1 MRLLISL
8 ALATVFF
15 SCNTGNSTPD
25 VSNIEIKLNT
35 RRFDKE
41 LFSLDSNKLDQ
52 HLDSLIAKYPSFG
65 EIFLTTILGADPK
78 WNADSTAIY
87 VKNGF
92 ISPYRQ
98 IYDSSEIIFSN
109 FSPYENEI
117 KKGLQFLKY
126 YFPSYKSPKNIITYI
141 GPLDGYGDILTE
153 DALIVGL
160 QFYLGKNAFC
170 YQSSIIQGIYP
181 TYITNRFE
189 PDYIAIN
196 SMKNIILDMYP
207 EKKEEATLAV
217 KMIENGKRMY
227 CLQKLL
233 PEKKAFQLIGYTE
246 TQLKDCYSHEANIWN
261 FFIQNGL
268 LQIIE
273 NNTIK
278 NYIGD
283 SPTTQELGAASPGN
297 IGTFTGWQIVKKY
310 MDNNP
315 KVSVLSLMG
324 TNAEIILEK
333 AKYKP

>member
-41 LFSLDSNKLDQ
+41 LFSLDSNQMAQQLDP
-52 HLDSLIAKYPSFG
+52 LIAKYPSFG
-65 EIFLTTILGADPK
+65 ENFLISILGADPK
-78 WNADSTAIY
+78 WNTDTTANY
-87 VKNGF
+87 VKEF
-92 ISPYRQ
+92 IAAYRP
-98 IYDSSEIIFSN
+98 IYDTAEKIFSD
-109 FSPYENEI
+109 FSPYEKEI
-117 KKGLQFLKY
+117 KKGIKFLKY
-126 YFPSYKSPKNIITYI
+126 YFPIYKTPEKIITYI
-141 GPLDGYGDILTE
+141 GPLDGYGDILSE
-153 DALIVGL
+153 DAIIIGL
-160 QFYLGKNAFC
+160 QHHLGKSASY
-170 YQSSIIQGIYP
+170 YQSSRLQETYP
-181 TYITNRFE
+181 SYITNRFE
-189 PDYIAIN
+189 SDYISIN
-196 SMKNIILDMYP
+196 CMKNIILDMYP

-217 KMIENGKRMY
+217 KMIENGKRLY

-233 PEKKAFQLIGYTE
+233 PEKKSYQLIGYTE
-246 TQLKDCYSHEANIWN
+246 TQLKDCYTHEANIWN
-261 FFIQNGL
+261 LFIQNDL
-268 LQIIE
+268 LQIID

-283 SPTTQELGAASPGN
+283 SPKTQELGEASPGN
-297 IGTFTGWQIVKKY
+297 IGSFTGWQIVKKY

-315 KVSVLSLMG
+315 KVSLLSLMG